1 MSSFS
6 KSRSRYNIP
15 LILKSNIS
23 RIESELLELFF
34 MTLKISVCLSVSSS
48 HENIVGIVRWREGQ
62 GKCGSFNLYSSW
74 DELSLLT
81 LEYFTYGRNSRT
93 IKRHAYVHRNIRSKP
108 RTYRTCFPLF
118 WLSKKYNFRLFYRS
132 MCSPLELPICKG
144 SGSWL
149 SFISDLQSASVLCST
164 TIIVVINVALLLL
177 YSTPLADIY
186 VLKTYYSALTL

>member
-1 MSSFS
+1 
-6 KSRSRYNIP
+6 
-15 LILKSNIS
+15 
-23 RIESELLELFF
+23 
-34 MTLKISVCLSVSSS
+34 
-48 HENIVGIVRWREGQ
+48 
-62 GKCGSFNLYSSW
+62 
-74 DELSLLT
+74 
-81 LEYFTYGRNSRT
+81 
-93 IKRHAYVHRNIRSKP
+93 
-108 RTYRTCFPLF
+108 
-118 WLSKKYNFRLFYRS
+118 